1 VLSFMSQVDPANG
14 LGVEVFVLEPL
25 DDAGQDPGPRV
36 A

>member
-1 VLSFMSQVDPANG
+1 MSQVDPQTG

-25 DDAGQDPGPRV
+25 DGAPPDPGQPL